1 MYNNKLLLTLIFLQI
16 KELYM
21 YLSTT
26 VPPVPPSNIK
36 VEAESDTKLTV
47 TWDALTPEEA
57 WGFVTYYTVSYKKPT
72 ASDTGLGM
80 EISVLGIKTSLQI
93 EGLDPN
99 QDYIIVMWA
108 NTTAGMGEQSKP
120 ISTKSE

>member
-1 MYNNKLLLTLIFLQI
+1 
-16 KELYM
+16 
-21 YLSTT
+21 

-36 VEAESDTKLTV
+36 VEAESDTGTKLTV

-72 ASDTGLGM
+72 DFDTGM
-80 EISVLGIKTSLQI
+80 EMSVSSTKNSLQI

-99 QDYIIVMWA
+99 QDYVIVMWA
-108 NTTAGMGEQSKP
+108 NTTTGMGQQSKP

>member
-1 MYNNKLLLTLIFLQI
+1 MIV
-16 KELYM
+16 
-21 YLSTT
+21 YLSIT

-57 WGFVTYYTVSYKKPT
+57 WGFVTYYTVSYKKAT
-72 ASDTGLGM
+72 DSETGLGVEM
-80 EISVLGIKTSLQI
+80 SVSGTKTSLQI

-108 NTTAGMGEQSKP
+108 NTTAGMGQQSKS
-120 ISTKSE
+120 ITTKSE